1 MESIIIRVGT
11 KADLSRVLELINE
24 LAAYERAPHE
34 VINTVEQ
41 MEIDGF
47 GEHPLYGMY
56 VAESKKVLVGISIY
70 YYRYS
75 TWKGKRLYLEDI
87 VVSQHE
93 RGKGI
98 GKMLFEQTMKKS
110 LKDNCTGMMWQV
122 LEWNEPGIHFYEKY
136 RAKLDREWVNVSL
149 EVEQIKELLRQGG
162 HPG

>member
-1 MESIIIRVGT
+1 MESIIIRAGT
-11 KADLSRVLELINE
+11 KVDLPRVLELIKE

-47 GEHPLYGMY
+47 GEQPLYGMY
-56 VAESKKVLVGISIY
+56 VAESKNVIVGISIY
-70 YYRYS
+70 YFRYS

-87 VVSQHE
+87 VVSQSE

-98 GKMLFEQTMKKS
+98 GKLLFEQTMKKS
-110 LKDNCTGMMWQV
+110 LEDDCTGMMWQV

-136 RAKLDREWVNVSL
+136 GAKLDREWVNVSL
-149 EVEQIKELLRQGG
+149 EVEQIKELLRLK
-162 HPG
+162 